1 MTRRI
6 VSVQRPDLPANQS
19 RIAGQGLGRRGVT
32 LIEVIVLMTGVAA
45 MLGLTVL
52 MLQLLLKLDGDS
64 RARFDRAGMLARL
77 AEQFRRDVH
86 GAAAARLVEEP
97 SRPALLRIEQE
108 PGRAIDYQVKGQSK
122 VVRVESFRGKP
133 VRTESYEVAQ
143 GGPIELALKQEGGHR
158 FATLIVDRQASRNRT
173 DPSRLF
179 EVLAQV
185 GRNRDRLAATASA
198 AGGTP

>member
-6 VSVQRPDLPANQS
+6 VTVQRPELPASES

-64 RARFDRAGMLARL
+64 RARFDRAGTLARL

-86 GAAAARLVEEP
+86 AAAAARLVEEP
-97 SRPALLRIEQE
+97 SRPAVLRIEQE

-122 VVRVESFRGKP
+122 VVRVESLRGKQ

-143 GGPIELALKQEGGHR
+143 GGPIELALKQDGGHQ
-158 FATLIVDRQASRNRT
+158 FATLIVDRQVSKNRT

-185 GRNRDRLAATASA
+185 GRNWDRRAATAAA

>member
-1 MTRRI
+1 MTRRMI
-6 VSVQRPDLPANQS
+6 TTQRLAQSAGDS
-19 RIAGQGLGRRGVT
+19 RIAGQCLGRSGVT
-32 LIEVIVLMTGVAA
+32 LIETIVLITGVAA
-45 MLGLTVL
+45 MLGLTVV

-122 VVRVESFRGKP
+122 VVRVESLRGKQ

-143 GGPIELALKQEGGHR
+143 GGPIELALKQDGGHQ
-158 FATLIVDRQASRNRT
+158 FATLIVDRQVSKNRT

-185 GRNRDRLAATASA
+185 GRNRDRRAATAAA